1 MIGSDGES
9 WSPKPWWET
18 AQKRSLYAIFS
29 LCFSFVFFY
38 YHSRFYESLQHYL
51 LAERVAFFFCCHYSN
66 TEFRS
71 RFFLH
76 GGLVHHNL
84 LTGFAVTTLDKI
96 YVSILVFM
104 HLFPYLSIHP
114 FIPTFIS
121 FPVTI
126 ASLHHSPILFFYYIF
141 RSLVFFSLTHSLFY
155 LFFHHHSS
163 LFTHFARKWTPS

>member
-1 MIGSDGES
+1 MGDGT
-9 WSPKPWWET
+9 K
-18 AQKRSLYAIFS
+18 KKFICNIFS
-29 LCFSFVFFY
+29 LFLFCLFLLSFSFLWI
-38 YHSRFYESLQHYL
+38 SPTL
-51 LAERVAFFFCCHYSN
+51 LVGWKSCVFFCCHYSN

-141 RSLVFFSLTHSLFY
+141 RSLVFFFSNPLPILSFLPPSFISLYSFCSKMNALV
-155 LFFHHHSS
+155 
-163 LFTHFARKWTPS
+163 TP

>member
-1 MIGSDGES
+1 MQYFLSV
-9 WSPKPWWET
+9 
-18 AQKRSLYAIFS
+18 SL
-29 LCFSFVFFY
+29 LSFFIIILVFMNL
-38 YHSRFYESLQHYL
+38 SNITCWLKELR
-51 LAERVAFFFCCHYSN
+51 FFCCHYSN

-121 FPVTI
+121 FPVTKLHCMSS
-126 ASLHHSPILFFYYIF
+126 SLAYFIFLLYLSISRFFFSNPLPILSFLPPSFI
-141 RSLVFFSLTHSLFY
+141 SLYSFCSKMNALV
-155 LFFHHHSS
+155 
-163 LFTHFARKWTPS
+163 TP

>member
-1 MIGSDGES
+1 MQYFLSV
-9 WSPKPWWET
+9 
-18 AQKRSLYAIFS
+18 SL
-29 LCFSFVFFY
+29 LSFFIIILVFMNL
-38 YHSRFYESLQHYL
+38 SNITCWLKELR
-51 LAERVAFFFCCHYSN
+51 FFCCHYSN

-163 LFTHFARKWTPS
+163 LFTHFARK